1 MNIKIKKIPD
11 VFLTVSPFGV
21 AVAAFAREAAS

>member
-11 VFLTVSPFGV
+11 HSNHRV
-21 AVAAFAREAAS
+21 AISGLKNWIIMYIS